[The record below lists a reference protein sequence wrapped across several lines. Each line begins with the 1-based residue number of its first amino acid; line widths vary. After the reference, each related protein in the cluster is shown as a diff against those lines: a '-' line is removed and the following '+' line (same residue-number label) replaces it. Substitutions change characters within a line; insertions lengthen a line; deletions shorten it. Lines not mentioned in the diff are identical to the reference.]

1 MPKIHAYIRTS
12 TNKQDYTNQRF
23 GILEF
28 ADRKGL
34 KIDHWEEE
42 TVSGTKKV
50 TERNLGQLICNMNKS
65 DILIITELSRIGRS
79 LYDIMGTLNNLI
91 EKGVKVYSIKENY
104 ELGDN
109 LNSKVLSFAFGLSA
123 ELERSLLS
131 SRVKESLARRKA
143 SGKKL
148 GRPKGFKLERTK
160 LTNHSDEIRT
170 LLKHGVSYR
179 AISRMFKCHHSTVSH
194 FVKTRGL
201 KE

>member
-1 MPKIHAYIRTS
+1 MSKVHAYIRTS
-12 TNKQDYTNQRF
+12 TNKQDYANQRY

-42 TVSGTKKV
+42 TISGTKKV
-50 TERNLGQLICNMNKS
+50 TERNLGQLISNMNKS

-79 LYDIMGTLNNLI
+79 LYDIMATLNNLI

-148 GRPKGFKLERTK
+148 GRPKGFKLDKTK
-160 LTNHSDEIRT
+160 LTEHATEIRN
-170 LLKHGVSYR
+170 LLNHGVSYR
-179 AISRMFKCHHSTVSH
+179 AIGRMFSCHHQTVSNFH
-194 FVKTRGL
+194 KNQID
-201 KE
+201 E